1 MERTVQESPTEQ
13 ALIAH
18 AENVELQRTDRIEL
32 INRYQRAIQELG
44 RAMQDLERLDD
55 LVKLLWK
62 ELAPVLEPINAEEDE
77 EKLLEMLDAIPAH
90 TDQAIRTMD
99 SYTEALN
106 EARERLKHFEEE
118 TARLKVVLE
127 KKSSNLG
134 AMPIA
139 EA

>member
-1 MERTVQESPTEQ
+1 MERTLQESQTEQ

-18 AENVELQRTDRIEL
+18 AESVELQRTDRVEL
-32 INRYQRAIQELG
+32 IHRYQRAIQELG
-44 RAMQDLERLDD
+44 RAMQDVERLHDFAD
-55 LVKLLWK
+55 LLRK
-62 ELAPVLEPINAEEDE
+62 ELAPVLEPINEEEDE
-77 EKLLEMLDAIPAH
+77 QKLLEMLAAIPAH
-90 TDQAIRTMD
+90 ANLAIQTMD
-99 SYTEALN
+99 SYMDALN
-106 EARERLKHFEEE
+106 EARERLQHFEEE